1 MKKVYKFKNFL
12 SIYRFDFN
20 SKFIKQKDFHKITLN
35 DAVMVICDYKNKILI
50 LKEYRIGLKKF
61 SWGLPGGFI
70 NKNERPSKTA
80 IRELNEETGLK
91 ISKVK
96 FLAKFVRNGNYHCGI
111 DHIYYSKVKSNKIT
125 LEKNVFSKWLTKSEV
140 KQYIKK
146 NRFETPGVISA
157 LHYFLYCF
165 D

>member
-61 SWGLPGGFI
+61 SWVYLVD
-70 NKNERPSKTA
+70 
-80 IRELNEETGLK
+80 L
-91 ISKVK
+91 
-96 FLAKFVRNGNYHCGI
+96 
-111 DHIYYSKVKSNKIT
+111 
-125 LEKNVFSKWLTKSEV
+125 
-140 KQYIKK
+140 
-146 NRFETPGVISA
+146 
-157 LHYFLYCF
+157 
-165 D
+165 

>member
-1 MKKVYKFKNFL
+1 M
-12 SIYRFDFN
+12 
-20 SKFIKQKDFHKITLN
+20 
-35 DAVMVICDYKNKILI
+35 
-50 LKEYRIGLKKF
+50 
-61 SWGLPGGFI
+61 
-70 NKNERPSKTA
+70 
-80 IRELNEETGLK
+80 
-91 ISKVK
+91 
-96 FLAKFVRNGNYHCGI
+96 NYHCGI

-125 LEKNVFSKWLTKSEV
+125 LENVFSKWLTKSEV